1 MGEILERR
9 AIVRE
14 MFTRLGLRIPVI
26 AKRLQVSKK
35 TIYRDLD
42 ALSIRPYSDIDDDA
56 LELEVPRRAADHA
69 TVRVSDPCYRPPSNR
84 RRCAKSS
91 QSLTPI

>member
-35 TIYRDLD
+35 TIYRDLG

-56 LELEVPRRAADHA
+56 LELEVPRRAAGHVKFA
-69 TVRVSDPCYRPPSNR
+69 
-84 RRCAKSS
+84 
-91 QSLTPI
+91 